1 MVKDKKKLKKELY
14 IAASVILALLLIACE
29 IWRKELFGVAENSEE
44 LYFLSTRIIG
54 GLFALLL
61 IFFCGY
67 QNILK
72 IDVKTIGTA
81 LLFTLPCWLIPIN
94 NFPII
99 SYFSGNAS
107 IDAPVSAV
115 IFYAFQCLCVAFF
128 EELAFRGCIF
138 MFILQGRRRSMFD
151 LFTNIVISAAA
162 FGVIH
167 AVNLFSGAS
176 PMSVILQVGYAF
188 LIGGMY
194 SVVLMKTGSVWH
206 CVMMHAV
213 YNFCGGV
220 VPELGHGEIWNTPTI
235 ILTVIVSLAV
245 AAYVIISLV
254 RIDPNKLG
262 YIFNEKNDK
271 MKTE

>member
-1 MVKDKKKLKKELY
+1 MLKDKKKLKKELY
-14 IAASVILALLLIACE
+14 IAAAVILSLLLVACE
-29 IWRKELFGVAENSEE
+29 IWRGELFGCSENSEE
-44 LYFLSTRIIG
+44 LYLLTTRIIG
-54 GLFALLL
+54 GFFAILL

-72 IDVKTIGTA
+72 IDVKTIGAA

-99 SYFSGNAS
+99 PYFSGNAS
-107 IDAPVSAV
+107 IDAPASA
-115 IFYAFQCLCVAFF
+115 ILFYAFQCLCVAFF

-138 MFILQGRRRSMFD
+138 MFILQGRRRSTFD
-151 LFTNIVISAAA
+151 LFTNIVISAAV
-162 FGVIH
+162 FGIIH
-167 AVNLFSGAS
+167 MVNLFSGAS
-176 PMSVILQVGYAF
+176 PVSVILQIGYSF

-206 CVMMHAV
+206 CVLMHAV

-220 VPELGHGEIWNTPTI
+220 VPRFGQGEIWDTPTI
-235 ILTVIVSLAV
+235 ILTVVVSIAV
-245 AAYVIISLV
+245 AAYVVISLI
-254 RIDPNKLG
+254 RIDPHKLG